1 MKFDLETLKNTL
13 MVSLILILAF
23 VLLKRMMAFL
33 KRGALNESYAKLM
46 GEGYTYKKGVLT
58 IHAYLPEPDTILI
71 KVEDEQGASLK
82 ELTKQCDSAGEQNFE
97 IHLSESTISG
107 RCSFV
112 FKSKNQETTR
122 FFNLEQ

>member
-33 KRGALNESYAKLM
+33 RRGELNESYAKLI
-46 GEGYTYKKGVLT
+46 GEGYTFLDGVLT
-58 IHAYLPEPDTILI
+58 IQAYLPEPDQILI
-71 KVEDEQGASLK
+71 KVEDELGKPIK
-82 ELTKQCDSAGEQNFE
+82 EVKDQCDTAGEQVFE
-97 IHLSESTISG
+97 IDLSSSDIKG

-122 FFNLEQ
+122 FFTV